1 MLTDTI
7 SFYSMSSIK
16 KTSVTS
22 RMYISKRTWCYNL
35 YNVNEYIV
43 CSLHQKSLQEILMC
57 VLDNVCC
64 CTVCQSIVKIV
75 SSLVTMLIIS
85 LILKQRFF
93 SLFFLIFSLL
103 RGHPIL
109 PNYPFCRIFLYL
121 SYTLRILNSD
131 YFLFYI
137 LITHLHSLF
146 LKFHNSVTT
155 VIQHFFSSF
164 FRIIFTR
171 HFSTLP
177 SKQYSLL
184 YYLSI

>member
-7 SFYSMSSIK
+7 SFYSISSIK

-57 VLDNVCC
+57 VVDNVCC

-103 RGHPIL
+103 KALFTESAADLDKEHVSPL
-109 PNYPFCRIFLYL
+109 WL
-121 SYTLRILNSD
+121 SV
-131 YFLFYI
+131 F
-137 LITHLHSLF
+137 
-146 LKFHNSVTT
+146 KSV
-155 VIQHFFSSF
+155 H
-164 FRIIFTR
+164 
-171 HFSTLP
+171 HFSFPFLING
-177 SKQYSLL
+177 SNSCSFYSWCSFNFHLCYCLL
-184 YYLSI
+184 LLSDLLMHCYHHFSCISNQLLN